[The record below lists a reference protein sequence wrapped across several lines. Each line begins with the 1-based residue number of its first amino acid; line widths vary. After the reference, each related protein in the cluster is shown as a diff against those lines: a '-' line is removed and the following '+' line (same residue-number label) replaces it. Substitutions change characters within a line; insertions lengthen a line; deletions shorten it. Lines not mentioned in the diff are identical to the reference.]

1 MALLRLG
8 VLLVRLKWL
17 TLEQILSLENSYF
30 ASERD
35 LLIAFFTDLKV
46 TSWLVRPKL
55 QKLS

>member
-35 LLIAFFTDLKV
+35 
-46 TSWLVRPKL
+46 
-55 QKLS
+55 